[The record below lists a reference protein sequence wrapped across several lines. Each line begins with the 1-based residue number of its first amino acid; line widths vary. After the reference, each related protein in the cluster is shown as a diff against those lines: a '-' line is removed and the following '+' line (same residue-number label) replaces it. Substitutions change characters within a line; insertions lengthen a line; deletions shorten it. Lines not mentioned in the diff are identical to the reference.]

1 MENNN
6 GEKFRPYVVGGKRDP
21 RIMGLLESAADII
34 DNSGGDAEILR
45 QTTDEAEPQA
55 VIWESD
61 NGDSVT
67 ARGKV
72 TDIMRG
78 DRRIESIPTKLMR
91 DYVAPKPDKANID
104 LKAYDY
110 AGSTYYPR
118 GSRFGWTRPFGSQEY
133 RLHKGGTVAATLA
146 ASALLS
152 IAATAGVAGDPDID
166 VPGYIPH
173 LTWTSSGVNERIVI
187 DNESRQVIG
196 PQMVLRKQT
205 TERLP
210 GPAEIPDLYV
220 STDNLMQ
227 MNIAPN
233 FKLNSEKTRAIDQE
247 KLTESLDAIERFIED
262 GYEIKSVTVTG
273 LASDETALDA
283 QMGIGAPDPENVQ
296 LSADRAKLVRNVLV
310 SSLAKRD
317 ILVDP
322 DQITIR
328 NEERV
333 LSGTDAADASRLLDK
348 YRNSDEPLSAAETKR
363 LAELLDQQRG
373 GLAEFTLE
381 KPGQDA
387 EVRFKTTKVEECVI
401 DERRDVTYHIER
413 DPYNDDHTIV
423 LLVVPIPIVRR
434 DKWPT
439 EPQKYVTYTFD
450 GPKDPPEEPVSK
462 TVVAPK
468 PPETPAQLKIERT
481 PYKPRLTY
489 AERIERTERYRKL
502 RRIGAGALAV
512 AAIVLVRGDV
522 GYCPDPDDL
531 QNQSFRWGD
540 FPERLDLGLEVP
552 FTDIETSKVPVFLDI
567 CPTDIPDVA
576 TPTQPPVEEQPCTTV
591 KTLYENGEL
600 VATRTETD
608 PKATVTTVTVSP

>member
-1 MENNN
+1 MEANSD
-6 GEKFRPYVVGGKRDP
+6 KYPRPYLVGGNRDP
-21 RIMGLLESAADII
+21 RLVELLESAGNII
-34 DNSGGDAEILR
+34 DETGGETESLR
-45 QTTDEAEPQA
+45 QATNETEPETF
-55 VIWESD
+55 IWETD

-67 ARGKV
+67 ARGEV
-72 TDIMRG
+72 TDILVDDEPIR
-78 DRRIESIPTKLMR
+78 SIPTALMR
-91 DYVAPKPDKANID
+91 DYVAPTTDKIN
-104 LKAYDY
+104 LNSYNY
-110 AGSTYYPR
+110 SGSTYYPR
-118 GSRFGWTRPFGSQEY
+118 GSRFGWTRPYGGQEF
-133 RLHKGGTVAATLA
+133 RLHKGGTVAATFA
-146 ASALLS
+146 VSALFS
-152 IAATAGVAGDPDID
+152 AFATLGVAGDPDKN
-166 VPGYIPH
+166 VPGYVPH
-173 LTWTSSGVNERIVI
+173 VTWTSSGVNEQIVI

-196 PQMVLRKQT
+196 PEMVLRKQT

-227 MNIAPN
+227 MNVAPN
-233 FKLNSEKTRAIDQE
+233 FKLNSAETRAIDKE
-247 KLTESLDAIERFIED
+247 KLTESLDAVERFITD
-262 GYEIKSVTVTG
+262 GYEIKTITVTG

-296 LSADRAKLVRNVLV
+296 LSADRAELVRNVLV
-310 SSLAKRD
+310 SSLEKRD

-333 LSGTDAADASRLLDK
+333 LSGTDAVDASRLLDK
-348 YRNSDEPLSAAETKR
+348 YRNSDEPLTAAEAKR
-363 LAELLDQQRG
+363 LAELLDEQRG

-381 KPGQDA
+381 RPGQDA
-387 EVRFKTTKVEECVI
+387 EVSYQTTTVKECVI
-401 DERRDVTYHIER
+401 EERRDVTYHIER

-423 LLVVPIPIVRR
+423 FLVLPIPIIRR

-450 GPKDPPEEPVSK
+450 GPKDPPEEPVPK
-462 TVVAPK
+462 AVVPPK
-468 PPETPAQLKIERT
+468 APETPALAKTERT

-502 RRIGAGALAV
+502 RRIGAGALAI
-512 AAIVLVRGDV
+512 AAIVLVRGDI

-552 FTDIETSKVPVFLDI
+552 FTDLETAKVPVFLDI

-576 TPTQPPVEEQPCTTV
+576 IPTQPPVEEQPCTTV

-600 VATRTETD
+600 VSTRTEPD
-608 PKATVTTVTVSP
+608 PKATVTTVSVSR

>member
-1 MENNN
+1 MDNNN
-6 GEKFRPYVVGGKRDP
+6 EKFRPYVVGGKHDP
-21 RIMGLLESAADII
+21 RIMGLLDAAGEII
-34 DNSGGDAEILR
+34 DNAGGDTEILR
-45 QTTDEAEPQA
+45 QTTDEAEPRV
-55 VIWESD
+55 VIWESVND
-61 NGDSVT
+61 DSVT
-67 ARGKV
+67 VRGDV

-78 DRRIESIPTKLMR
+78 DGRIESIPTELMR
-91 DYVAPKPDKANID
+91 DYVAPTADKIN
-104 LKAYDY
+104 LNAYNYSD
-110 AGSTYYPR
+110 STYYPS
-118 GSRFGWTRPFGSQEY
+118 GSRLGWTRPFGSQEY

-152 IAATAGVAGDPDID
+152 IAATAGVAGDPDKNA
-166 VPGYIPH
+166 PGYVPH
-173 LTWTSSGVNERIVI
+173 VTWTSSGVNERIVI

-210 GPAEIPDLYV
+210 GPADLPDLYV

-227 MNIAPN
+227 MNVAPN

-283 QMGIGAPDPENVQ
+283 QMGIGAPDPENDQ
-296 LSADRAKLVRNVLV
+296 LSADRAELVRNVLV
-310 SSLAKRD
+310 SNLQKRD
-317 ILVDP
+317 ILVNP
-322 DQITIR
+322 DQIIVR

-333 LSGTDAADASRLLDK
+333 LSGDDATDASRLLDK
-348 YRNSDEPLSAAETKR
+348 YRNSDEPLTAAESKR

-387 EVRFKTTKVEECVI
+387 EARFQTTTVKECVI
-401 DERRDVTYHIER
+401 EERRDVTYHVER
-413 DPYNDDHTIV
+413 TPYNDDKTIV
-423 LLVVPIPIVRR
+423 IVPFPIPIFRR
-434 DKWPT
+434 DNWSK

-462 TVVAPK
+462 AVVAPK
-468 PPETPAQLKIERT
+468 PPETPASNGVERS
-481 PYKPRLTY
+481 PRKPRLSY
-489 AERIERTERYRKL
+489 AERQQRTERYRKL
-502 RRIGAGALAV
+502 RRIGAGALAI

-540 FPERLDLGLEVP
+540 FPERLDVGLEVP
-552 FTDIETSKVPVFLDI
+552 FTDLETAKVPVFLDI
-567 CPTDIPDVA
+567 CPTDIPDIA

-600 VATRTETD
+600 VSTRTETD
-608 PKATVTTVTVSP
+608 PNATVTTVTVSP